1 MGSPSFWSA
10 PLYQWA
16 TIIDQRVFIQ
26 RFTRHEPSCWQSTSD
41 HEGKLIRGVFCY
53 MTSVIDPCQKVMD
66 IVRTTVRWW
75 PVDAPCLVV
84 F

>member
-1 MGSPSFWSA
+1 
-10 PLYQWA
+10 
-16 TIIDQRVFIQ
+16 
-26 RFTRHEPSCWQSTSD
+26 
-41 HEGKLIRGVFCY
+41 